1 MATDYV
7 LVIATT
13 TVIALMAAWIPAKK
27 ASQQLL
33 SLKS

>member
-1 MATDYV
+1 MATDYI
-7 LVIATT
+7 LVVATIA
-13 TVIALMAAWIPAKK
+13 VIALLAAWIPAKK

>member
-1 MATDYV
+1 MVTDYV
-7 LVIATT
+7 LVVATT

>member
-7 LVIATT
+7 LVVATIT
-13 TVIALMAAWIPAKK
+13 LIALMAAWIPAKK
-27 ASQQLL
+27 ASQQLM